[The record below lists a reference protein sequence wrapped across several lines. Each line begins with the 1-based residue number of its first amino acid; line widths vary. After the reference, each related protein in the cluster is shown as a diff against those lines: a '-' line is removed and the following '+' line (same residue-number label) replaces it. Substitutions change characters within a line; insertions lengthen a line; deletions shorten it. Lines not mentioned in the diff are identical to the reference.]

1 MRVVGRGGG
10 ASLARMNRTFLTAA
24 ALAALASLCWAGNWV
39 LGRAIRADV
48 PPFGLTFWRWAL
60 ATAILLPFGW
70 RTLPQDWRV
79 VRQHLPLVMGF
90 GLLSGAMFQSMTYI
104 GLHSTEAINA
114 LLVSATMPVFVVI
127 IAWIVLRE
135 RLTARQALGIGV
147 SFCGVAYIIARGEPA
162 RLLDLH
168 LNVGD
173 AWILA
178 ALVVWG
184 LYSVL
189 LKFRPK
195 DLSPVGLTF
204 FIAIFGALFILPFH
218 LWEVSRGLSVPLT
231 PAGIGSVAYTGV
243 FASVVALMSYNAAV
257 ARIGPSRSVFFL
269 HLMPVFGAG
278 LAIVFLGERLEFFHL
293 IGFPVALGGVLFATT
308 APTAQG

>member
-1 MRVVGRGGG
+1 M
-10 ASLARMNRTFLTAA
+10 TAA
-24 ALAALASLCWAGNWV
+24 GLAALASLCWAGNWV

-60 ATAILLPFGW
+60 AALILLPFEW
-70 RTLPQDWRV
+70 RRMRADWAE
-79 VRQHLPLVMGF
+79 VRAHFPLVAAMAV
-90 GLLSGAMFQSMTYI
+90 LSAGMFQSMTYI

-135 RLTARQALGIGV
+135 RLTLRQAAGIGV
-147 SFCGVAYIIARGEPA
+147 SFCGVAFIIARGEPA
-162 RLLDLH
+162 RLMELH
-168 LNVGD
+168 FNVGD

-184 LYSVL
+184 IYSVL

-195 DLSPVGLTF
+195 GLSPVGLTF
-204 FIAIFGALFILPFH
+204 FIAVGGSMFMLPFH
-218 LWEVSRGLSVPLT
+218 LWEVSRGLHVPLT
-231 PAGIGSVAYTGV
+231 AAGIGAVAYTGV
-243 FASVVALMSYNAAV
+243 FASVVALLSYNAAV

-278 LAIVFLGERLEFFHL
+278 LAVVFLGERIAFYHL
-293 IGFPVALGGVLFATT
+293 IGFPVALGGVLWATMST
-308 APTAQG
+308 GRTG

>member
-1 MRVVGRGGG
+1 
-10 ASLARMNRTFLTAA
+10 MNRNFLIAA

-48 PPFGLTFWRWAL
+48 PPFGLTFWRWTL
-60 ATAILLPFGW
+60 AAVILLPLGW
-70 RTLPQDWRV
+70 GRLGQDWRA
-79 VRQHLPLVMGF
+79 VRAHLPLILGMA
-90 GLLSGAMFQSMTYI
+90 LLSAAMFQSMTYI
-104 GLHSTEAINA
+104 GLHSTEAVNA
-114 LLVSATMPVFVVI
+114 LLVSATMPVFMVI

-135 RLTARQALGIGV
+135 RLTARQALGIGI
-147 SFCGVAYIIARGEPA
+147 SFCGVAYIIARGDPA

-168 LNVGD
+168 LNRGD
-173 AWILA
+173 LWILG

-195 DLSPVGLTF
+195 DLSPIGLTL
-204 FIAIFGALFILPFH
+204 FIAVFGALFILPLH
-218 LWEVSRGLSVPLT
+218 LWEVSQGLHVPLT

-243 FASVVALMSYNAAV
+243 FASVVALLSYNAAV

-278 LAIVFLGERLEFFHL
+278 LAVLFLGEHLATFHL
-293 IGFPVALGGVLFATT
+293 IGFPVALGGVLWATS
-308 APTAQG
+308 APAKG